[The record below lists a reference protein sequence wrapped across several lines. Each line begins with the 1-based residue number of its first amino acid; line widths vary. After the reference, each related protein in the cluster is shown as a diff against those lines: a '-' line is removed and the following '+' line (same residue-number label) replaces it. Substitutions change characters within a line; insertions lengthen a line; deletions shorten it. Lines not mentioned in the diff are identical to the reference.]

1 MKFARRKTL
10 PFQNTSNFIKFG
22 SSRPEVFCKK
32 GVLRN
37 LTKFTEKHQYQSL
50 SLNKVAGQAC
60 NFIKKRLSCR
70 CFPVNFVKFLRTP
83 FLIEHLCWMLLQI
96 EVYFTCYSSQ
106 NQFWFSFFTT
116 ADLKKLKSEF

>member
-1 MKFARRKTL
+1 MKFARRKTS

-60 NFIKKRLSCR
+60 NFNKKRLWCR
-70 CFPVNFVKFLRTP
+70 LFRRLFIHKFCNNSKMLLSLSWAMFMERLCFRFYQGPTFLRLSTCVFP
-83 FLIEHLCWMLLQI
+83 F
-96 EVYFTCYSSQ
+96 Y
-106 NQFWFSFFTT
+106 
-116 ADLKKLKSEF
+116 